1 MYMHHRL
8 SSHRPGQRASVAL
21 ITGLSLLLLLI
32 LAACGTNSG
41 SGTGAAPG
49 STPTKGTGS
58 ANNLTGCPSN
68 AAAPA
73 TSTANVLIKPS
84 QANSTI
90 TAHVGDVIEVLLP
103 FGHKW
108 SGPTASQG
116 QLELQTP
123 SGYASTANGVCVWRF
138 VAKGT
143 GTTQLNF
150 TSQALCKPGELCPQ
164 YIMSVPFT
172 INVK

>member
-1 MYMHHRL
+1 MHMHHRHPRRHVPL
-8 SSHRPGQRASVAL
+8 AL
-21 ITGLSLLLLLI
+21 ITGLSILLMFI
-32 LAACGTNSG
+32 LAACGSA
-41 SGTGAAPG
+41 SGTG
-49 STPTKGTGS
+49 GTGS
-58 ANNLTGCPSN
+58 APSSTPTAGGSTTAATGCPNN
-68 AAAPA
+68 ATDPGAPA
-73 TSTANVLIKPS
+73 ANVLIKPS

-90 TAHVGDVIEVLLP
+90 TVHVGDVIEVRLP

-116 QLELQTP
+116 QLELQAP
-123 SGYASTANGVCVWRF
+123 SGYASNANSVCVWRF

-143 GTTQLNF
+143 GTTQLSF

-172 INVK
+172 IDVK

>member
-1 MYMHHRL
+1 MHMHHSRL
-8 SSHRPGQRASVAL
+8 RPHVSFAL
-21 ITGLSLLLLLI
+21 ITGLSVLLLFV

-41 SGTGAAPG
+41 TGSTGSGSASG
-49 STPTKGTGS
+49 STPTSGS
-58 ANNLTGCPSN
+58 GSTSNTTGCPSN
-68 AAAPA
+68 ASAPGGP
-73 TSTANVLIKPS
+73 TANVLIKPS

-90 TAHVGDVIEVLLP
+90 TVHTGDIIEVRLP

-123 SGYASTANGVCVWRF
+123 SGYASTANSVCVWRF

-164 YIMSVPFT
+164 YIMSVPFM
-172 INVK
+172 IDVK